1 MVLCERCT
9 RIISNK
15 RPNSDLYASVDAAN
29 DSSQPVTVLR
39 IKPIKDTVTGNF
51 TVHIPASTFTL
62 NENGELVSTTQTQ
75 VE

>member
-29 DSSQPVTVLR
+29 DSTQPVTVLR
-39 IKPIKDTVTGNF
+39 IKPIKDANGHY

-62 NENGELVSTTQTQ
+62 NENGELVPTT
-75 VE
+75 

>member
-29 DSSQPVTVLR
+29 DSTQPITIMR
-39 IKPIKDTVTGNF
+39 IKPIKDTVNGLY

-62 NENGELVSTTQTQ
+62 NENGELVPTI
-75 VE
+75 

>member
-29 DSSQPVTVLR
+29 DSTQPVTVLR
-39 IKPIKDTVTGNF
+39 IKPTKDANGNYV
-51 TVHIPASTFTL
+51 VHIPASTFIL
-62 NENGELVSTTQTQ
+62 DENGELVPTI
-75 VE
+75 